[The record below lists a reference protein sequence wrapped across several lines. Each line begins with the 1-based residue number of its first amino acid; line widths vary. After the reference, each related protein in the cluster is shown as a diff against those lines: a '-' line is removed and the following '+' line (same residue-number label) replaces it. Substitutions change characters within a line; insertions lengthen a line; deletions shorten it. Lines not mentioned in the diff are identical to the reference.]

1 MRSSVERPL
10 RVVRTGYNW
19 LQRKRSLIMPM
30 NVPTV
35 CAHARAPPILEQE
48 KFGTLPRARSMSI
61 FNVHS
66 TQNQALPMSVTRQ
79 LAFGDDSA
87 GTVGGKRWTVGD
99 QWDDYCCCRP
109 PRQLVALLRWSCL
122 LIAVLIMLAIVLW
135 RVSACAHT
143 HVHACRMSANDDSTV
158 CSCSSSTNSTP
169 RSPTM

>member
-19 LQRKRSLIMPM
+19 LQRKRSLIVPM
-30 NVPTV
+30 NMPTNMPTV
-35 CAHARAPPILEQE
+35 CAHALKPPILEQD
-48 KFGTLPRARSMSI
+48 KAGALPRARSMSI

-66 TQNQALPMSVTRQ
+66 TQNQTLPMSVTRQ

-122 LIAVLIMLAIVLW
+122 LVAVVIVLAIVLW
-135 RVSACAHT
+135 RVSA
-143 HVHACRMSANDDSTV
+143 
-158 CSCSSSTNSTP
+158 
-169 RSPTM
+169 